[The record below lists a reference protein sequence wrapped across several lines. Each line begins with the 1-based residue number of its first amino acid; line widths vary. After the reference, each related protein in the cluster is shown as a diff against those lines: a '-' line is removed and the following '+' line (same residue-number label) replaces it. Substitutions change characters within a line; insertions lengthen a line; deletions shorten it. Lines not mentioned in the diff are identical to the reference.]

1 MITHHSCILRV
12 QPQGP
17 RRPPGPPPIQAPSQ
31 RQPDAAAAHMQP
43 PAPPGGFAPG
53 PQAHL
58 GQPPSSSPHIG
69 SADLTQQGPY
79 GGSSQ
84 PNGAEAPSGQV
95 AIRKELSLEQTT
107 SNSSSAHRILAL
119 CVDALGTL
127 ARKLYSTGGKHGR
140 RIENGKPEN
149 MENDMSVACPF
160 AMMVLMDVST
170 TWLFVACFID

>member
-12 QPQGP
+12 QPPGP

-69 SADLTQQGPY
+69 SADLSQQGPY
-79 GGSSQ
+79 GRSSQ
-84 PNGAEAPSGQV
+84 PNGAEAPPGQV
-95 AIRKELSLEQTT
+95 AIRKEPSLERTT
-107 SNSSSAHRILAL
+107 SNSSSAHHILAL

-127 ARKLYSTGGKHGR
+127 ARESYSTGGKHGR
-140 RIENGKPEN
+140 RNVEREN
-149 MENDMSVACPF
+149 MENNMSVACPF

-170 TWLFVACFID
+170 TWHSVVCFID